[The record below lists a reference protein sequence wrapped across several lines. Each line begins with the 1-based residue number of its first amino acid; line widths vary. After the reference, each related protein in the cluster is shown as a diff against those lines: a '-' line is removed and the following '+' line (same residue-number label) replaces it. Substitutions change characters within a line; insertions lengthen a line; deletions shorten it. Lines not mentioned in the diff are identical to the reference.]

1 MSVLWVNHAQFAPR
15 NSKKL
20 LIWRCKWLATSAHF
34 IHQRTTEAPR
44 GLHWSADLTN
54 QSVRTDIALT
64 EAYFM
69 SVTLDS
75 NQWNLVYNI
84 FSFGLISMLACTV
97 YTLVSQSRVLP
108 KYRNALVMSSMVTFI
123 AGYHYFRI
131 FNSFSEA
138 SDGMAVNVSGDQG
151 AFNEAYRYV
160 DWLLTVP
167 LLLVEVVAVL
177 ALAKE
182 LSKSL
187 MMRLVPASAAMI
199 ALGYPGEISAD
210 TNTKVIWGVLSTLPF
225 LYILYVLFVELG
237 KSLDRQPDGVA
248 ATVGR
253 LRLLLIATWGVYPVS
268 YILGMGEGM
277 ASANQFVGVQV
288 GYTIADILA
297 KCVFGLTIL
306 KIARMKS
313 AAEGM
318 KDDH

>member
-1 MSVLWVNHAQFAPR
+1 MAFQVSIGTPASPEVWFYKAPR
-15 NSKKL
+15 RLILMITLNS
-20 LIWRCKWLATSAHF
+20 
-34 IHQRTTEAPR
+34 
-44 GLHWSADLTN
+44 D
-54 QSVRTDIALT
+54 
-64 EAYFM
+64 
-69 SVTLDS
+69 
-75 NQWNLVYNI
+75 QWNLVYNI

-97 YTLVSQSRVLP
+97 YTLVSQARVLP

-123 AGYHYFRI
+123 AGYHYWRI
-131 FNSFSEA
+131 FNSFGEA
-138 SDGMAVNVSGDQG
+138 STGMAVKVSGDQG

-167 LLLVEVVAVL
+167 LLLVEVIAVL

-182 LSKSL
+182 VSRSL
-187 MMRLVPASAAMI
+187 ITRLVPASAAMI
-199 ALGYPGEISAD
+199 ALGYPGEISND
-210 TNTKVIWGVLSTLPF
+210 QNTQIMYGVLSTLPF

-237 KSLDRQPDGVA
+237 KSLDRQPEGVA
-248 ATVGR
+248 ATIGR
-253 LRLLLIATWGVYPVS
+253 LRLLLIATWGVYPIS

-277 ASANQFVGVQV
+277 ASAEQFVGVQV
-288 GYTIADILA
+288 GYTVADVLA